1 MRGRSGFRPP
11 RRARPFSNFSQDGGC
26 GIAGHDR
33 NGDNAAAGGFHFL
46 ATNDLIAGPIATFYE
61 NIGEKHGNQFAR
73 RWGIENHHGVHT
85 LQRGKDFRAFAFGDY
100 RAAFAFQLTHARV
113 TVKPDDEPV
122 AQFARLLQ
130 AANVAGMQQVEAAI
144 GENNAATVAILAA
157 ESQNRLLKC
166 QD

>member
-1 MRGRSGFRPP
+1 MCGRSGFRPP

-26 GIAGHDR
+26 GIAGRDR
-33 NGDNAAAGGFHFL
+33 NGDDAAAGGFHFL

-73 RWGIENHHGVHT
+73 RWGIENHHGVYT
-85 LQRGKDFRAFAFGDY
+85 LQRREDFRSLAFGDD
-100 RAAFAFQLTHARV
+100 RAAFAFQLADTGVAVER
-113 TVKPDDEPV
+113 DDERI
-122 AQFARLLQ
+122 AEFARLLQ

-157 ESQNRLLKC
+157 KPQNRLLKR